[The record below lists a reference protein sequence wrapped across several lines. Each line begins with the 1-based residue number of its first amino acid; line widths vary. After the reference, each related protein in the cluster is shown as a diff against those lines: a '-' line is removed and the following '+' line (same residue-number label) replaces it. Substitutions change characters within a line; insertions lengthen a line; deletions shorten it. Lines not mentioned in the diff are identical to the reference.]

1 MTIPTQLQGRLRLPL
16 ICSPMFIVS
25 GRELVIAQCRAG
37 VVGSFPSLNARD
49 KAELEPWI
57 EEVKAA
63 TSQPTLDGRRPAPFA
78 VNLVCHPSN
87 TRLEHDAEVCLRQ
100 RVPILLTSLHPPGD
114 IVKAAHAHGG
124 LVFHDVTTVRH
135 AEKAVEQG
143 VDGLVLVCSG
153 AGGHA
158 GTLSPFALLPEV
170 RSFFDGTII
179 LAGAITTGRAL
190 LAARA
195 LGADLAY
202 VGTRFLATG
211 ESGAAEGYKR
221 MVVAASAKDI
231 VYTSYFS
238 GVGANYLAPS
248 IVAAGLDLG
257 EVVGGGPAKRAY
269 VSGSRHQAKAWKD
282 IWGAGQGVGAIRAVE
297 TVGQVVDRL
306 EQEYGA
312 AQADLSGAAA
322 R

>member
-1 MTIPTQLQGRLRLPL
+1 MPVPTQLQGRLRLPL

-25 GRELVIAQCRAG
+25 GKELAIAQCRAG

-63 TSQPTLDGRRPAPFA
+63 TATPTPDGRVPAPFA
-78 VNLVCHPSN
+78 VNLICHPSN
-87 TRLEHDAEVCLRQ
+87 ARLEHDTEVCLRQ
-100 RVPILLTSLHPPGD
+100 RVPILLTSLHPPGEV
-114 IVKAAHAHGG
+114 VKAAHEYGG

-143 VDGLVLVCSG
+143 VDGLVLVCAG

-158 GTLSPFALLPEV
+158 GTVSPFALLPEV
-170 RSFFDGTII
+170 RAFYKGTII
-179 LAGAITTGRAL
+179 LAGAITTGQAL

-195 LGADLAY
+195 LGADMAY
-202 VGTRFLATG
+202 VGTRFLAAA
-211 ESGAAEGYKR
+211 ESNAAEGYKR
-221 MVVAASAKDI
+221 MVVESAAKDI
-231 VYTSYFS
+231 VHTSYFS

-248 IVAAGLDLG
+248 IRAAGLDMD
-257 EVVGGGPAKRAY
+257 EVLGGGPRKPTY
-269 VSGSRHQAKAWKD
+269 NSGSRHTVKAWKD
-282 IWGAGQGVGAIRAVE
+282 IWGAGQGVGAVRAIE
-297 TVGQVVDRL
+297 TV
-306 EQEYGA
+306 EQIVSQMEREYHA
-312 AQADLSGAAA
+312 AQAAIA

>member
-1 MTIPTQLQGRLRLPL
+1 MAIPTQLQDRLRLPL

-25 GRELVIAQCRAG
+25 GRALAIAQCRAG

-63 TSQPTLDGRRPAPFA
+63 TAQPTPDGRTPAPFA
-78 VNLVCHPSN
+78 VNLICHPSN
-87 TRLEHDAEVCLRQ
+87 ARLEHDADVCLRQ

-114 IVKAAHAHGG
+114 IVTAAHAYGG

-135 AEKAVEQG
+135 AAKAVEQG

-170 RSFFDGTII
+170 RSFFNGTII
-179 LAGAITTGRAL
+179 LAGAIMTGRTL

-202 VGTRFLATG
+202 AGTRFLATA
-211 ESGAAEGYKR
+211 ESGAAPAYKQ
-221 MVVAASAKDI
+221 MVVESAAKDV

-238 GVGANYLAPS
+238 GVGANYLVPS
-248 IVAAGLDLG
+248 IVAAGLDVE
-257 EVVGGGPAKRAY
+257 EVASRGPAKPTY
-269 VSGSRHQAKAWKD
+269 VSGSRHKAKAWKD
-282 IWGAGQGVGAIRAVE
+282 IWGAGQGVGAVHAVE
-297 TVGQVVDRL
+297 TVGAVVDRL
-306 EQEYGA
+306 EREYQA
-312 AQADLSGAAA
+312 ARADLCGAGAC
-322 R
+322 

>member
-1 MTIPTQLQGRLRLPL
+1 MPIPSQLQGRLRLPL

-25 GRELVIAQCRAG
+25 GKDLAIAQCRAG

-63 TSQPTLDGRRPAPFA
+63 TSTPTADGRQPAPFA
-78 VNLVCHPSN
+78 VNLICHPSN
-87 TRLEHDAEVCLRQ
+87 SRLDHDTEVCLRQ
-100 RVPILLTSLHPPGD
+100 RVPILLTSLHPPGEV
-114 IVKAAHAHGG
+114 VKAAHEYGG

-143 VDGLVLVCSG
+143 VDGLVLVCAG

-158 GTLSPFALLPEV
+158 GTTSPFALLPEV
-170 RSFFDGTII
+170 RSFYKGTII
-179 LAGAITTGRAL
+179 LAGAITTGQAL

-195 LGADLAY
+195 LGADMAY
-202 VGTRFLATG
+202 VGTRFLATA

-221 MVVAASAKDI
+221 MVVESASKDI

-238 GVGANYLAPS
+238 GVGANYLLPS
-248 IVAAGLDLG
+248 IRAAGLDLD
-257 EVVGGGPAKRAY
+257 EVLGGAPKKPSY
-269 VSGSRHQAKAWKD
+269 NSGSRHKVKAWKD
-282 IWGAGQGVGAIRAVE
+282 IWGAGQGVGAIHAVE
-297 TVGQVVDRL
+297 TVAEVIDGM
-306 EQEYGA
+306 ESEYH
-312 AQADLSGAAA
+312 AA
-322 R
+322 RVALGAG